1 MRASIGES
9 DDEPVREQQL
19 HHANDSE
26 EKFEQAVL
34 AGPQV
39 IYQDPSDELRAKF
52 VGQVLRR
59 QQWPPGSTLQIADA
73 TIRGTLDLTD
83 LALPALVLRHC
94 KFDTLK
100 LDDSHAPSIE
110 LQQRC
115 TGQQISARRLAL
127 SRDLRVIEVQLI
139 RGNRNGAASPR
150 DREGERGGTR
160 RTGVRWTATA

>member
-9 DDEPVREQQL
+9 DDQPAREQQL

-26 EKFEQAVL
+26 KEFEQAVQ

-52 VGQVLRR
+52 VGRVVRH

-115 TGQQISARRLAL
+115 TGQQISA
-127 SRDLRVIEVQLI
+127 S
-139 RGNRNGAASPR
+139 AAATYVCPPT
-150 DREGERGGTR
+150 TR
-160 RTGVRWTATA
+160 